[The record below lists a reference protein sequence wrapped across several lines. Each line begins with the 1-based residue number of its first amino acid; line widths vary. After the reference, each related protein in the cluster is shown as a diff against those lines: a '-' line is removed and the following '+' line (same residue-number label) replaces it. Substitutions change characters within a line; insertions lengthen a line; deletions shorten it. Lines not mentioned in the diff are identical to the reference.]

1 MDNKLTVSVSPHIH
15 AKRTTQTIMRDVLI
29 ALLPVT
35 IAGTVIFGLRSL
47 AVIGVCVAVSVLS
60 EFIFNKI
67 VKKPVSVTDLSACVT
82 GLLLGLNLPANVP
95 LWQCAVASVFAI
107 VIVKC
112 LFGGVGKN
120 IVNPAMTARVF
131 MIVAFSS
138 MTNVAFP
145 KGLDAASGATPLVQ
159 LAEGESVAFM
169 DLFLGN
175 TGGAIGETCAL
186 ALIIG
191 GIYLLVRKVITWHIP
206 VVYIATVFLFTLFVK
221 DFDFGVAL
229 SWVLSGGL
237 ILGAFFMATDYVTS
251 PATAFGKVVY
261 GIGAGLITVL
271 IRFWGVYPEGVS
283 FAILIM
289 NILNPFIDMLTAR
302 KIFGGEKK

>member
-138 MTNVAFP
+138 MTSVAFP

-221 DFDFGVAL
+221 DFDFGIAL

-251 PATAFGKVVY
+251 PATALGKVVY